1 MWQSRRNR
9 GKAQSPKMI
18 LPKTLSG
25 APSIQPAVITM
36 SQFNQPGLASAA
48 ACTQSRDK
56 LKKKFGKNLAN
67 QNIASSTSYVRSG
80 IFTESLWGGVMHL

>member
-1 MWQSRRNR
+1 
-9 GKAQSPKMI
+9 MI

-25 APSIQPAVITM
+25 AHSIQPAVITM

-56 LKKKFGKNLAN
+56 LKK
-67 QNIASSTSYVRSG
+67 NIASSTSYVRSG
-80 IFTESLWGGVMHL
+80 IFSESLRGGVMHL